1 MDNDSRSHGLW
12 EASAPAAPSTHS
24 LASDL
29 QADVVIIGGGYTG
42 LSAAL
47 HLAEAGKSAVLLE
60 ANEIGFGG
68 SGRNVGLV
76 NAGLWI
82 APEQVTRALGQDY
95 GERLLDRLGD
105 APRLV
110 FDIVGRF
117 NIACEATRTGT
128 LHCAVGRKGLAN
140 LHSRCTQWHARKAP
154 VELIDARTTAAK
166 VGTSAY
172 TGALLDQRAGTIQ
185 PLAYVRG
192 LAAAAQSQGA
202 RILTNSPALAV
213 ENLGDGWRVRTPG
226 GSVSAGWVIVA
237 TNAYSHGPWASLGEE
252 LVKFPYFNMA
262 TAPLPKEVLESILP
276 ERQGVWDTP
285 LVLSSFRL
293 DKAGRLV
300 FGSVGALRGTGLA
313 VHRQWSHR
321 ALGRLFPRLRPIHF
335 ESEWFGWIG
344 LTKDAV
350 PRCHLLDRN
359 IVSMSGYNGRG
370 IAPGTAFGRE
380 LALLASGAV
389 KERELVL
396 PVVPLSRMRLRRL
409 KRSLYEIGAQ
419 AVHLAGARI

>member
-1 MDNDSRSHGLW
+1 MDSDSRSHGLW
-12 EASAPAAPSTHS
+12 EASAPAAPSTYPLS
-24 LASDL
+24 SDL
-29 QADVVIIGGGYTG
+29 RADVAIIGGGYTG

-47 HLAEAGKSAVLLE
+47 HLAEAGKTAVVLE
-60 ANEIGFGG
+60 ANDIGFGG

-82 APEQVTRALGQDY
+82 TPEQVTRALGQVY
-95 GERLLDRLGD
+95 AERLLDRLGN

-110 FDIVGRF
+110 FDIVKRF
-117 NIACEATRTGT
+117 DIACEATRTGT

-140 LHSRCTQWHARKAP
+140 LESRCAQWHARNAP

-172 TGALLDQRAGTIQ
+172 AGALLDHRAGTIQ

-202 RILTNSPALAV
+202 TILTNSPALAL
-213 ENLGDGWRVRTPG
+213 ESLGEGWRVRTPG

-252 LVKFPYFNMA
+252 MIKFPYFNMA
-262 TAPLPKEVLESILP
+262 TEPLPKEILESILP

-293 DKAGRLV
+293 DQTGRLV
-300 FGSVGALRGTGLA
+300 FGSVGALRGIGLA

-321 ALGRLFPRLRPIHF
+321 ALGRLFPRLRPIRF
-335 ESEWFGWIG
+335 EYEWFGWIG
-344 LTKDAV
+344 MTKDAV

-380 LALLASGAV
+380 LALLASGTV
-389 KERELVL
+389 KEGELAL
-396 PVVPLSRMRLRRL
+396 PVVPFSRVRLRRL
-409 KRSLYEIGAQ
+409 KQSFCEIGAQ
-419 AVHLAGARI
+419 AVHLASARI